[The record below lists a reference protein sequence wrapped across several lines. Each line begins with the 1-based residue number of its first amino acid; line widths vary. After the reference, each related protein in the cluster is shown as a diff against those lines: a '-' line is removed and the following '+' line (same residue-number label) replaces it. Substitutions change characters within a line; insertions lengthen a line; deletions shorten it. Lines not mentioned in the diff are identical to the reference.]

1 MEKTYYNVGNIYG
14 VCTEW
19 DEWESQLHWDMT
31 LEDLKQIGGVL
42 ISNARGGGAAGADD
56 VLKDWQDC
64 AEDIERVELEI
75 EDLKCELTDTTND
88 QDDIIRL
95 ADELIERVEEH
106 KDRREDFQR
115 FKRIESYRYD
125 LLVDLEQYQQ
135 FTGALPTEDDLRSLL
150 EDYTASAEGELET
163 IRVVE
168 IDKCPNWIEEI
179 ADLGWEECDDLGGFK
194 MTVSNDRIW
203 PGNIRSFLMDQA
215 MPLGKRHKIEE
226 VKPK

>member
-1 MEKTYYNVGNIYG
+1 MEKNFYNVGNIYG

-19 DEWESQLHWDMT
+19 DEWDARLHWEMT

-42 ISNARGGGAAGADD
+42 ISNARGGGAVGADD
-56 VLKDWQDC
+56 VLKDWKDS

-75 EDLKCELTDTTND
+75 EDLKCELTDTNND
-88 QDDIIRL
+88 RDDIARI

-106 KDRREDFQR
+106 KDRREDFKR
-115 FKRIESYRYD
+115 FKRIECYRYD
-125 LLVDLEQYQQ
+125 LLIDLDQYQAI
-135 FTGALPTEDDLRSLL
+135 TGAVPTDEQLSGLL

-179 ADLGWEECDDLGGFK
+179 EDLDCVECEELGGFK
-194 MTVSNDRIW
+194 ITVNEDQIW
-203 PGNIRSFLMDQA
+203 HTQIRSFLMDQGL
-215 MPLGKRHKIEE
+215 PLGKRHKIEA
-226 VKPK
+226 VA